1 MYLIEI
7 QIQMQI
13 MDRRYSSNSY
23 SIFIGHR
30 LTVAFTLQNI
40 NNYS

>member
-13 MDRRYSSNSY
+13 MDRRYSSNSTCSY

-30 LTVAFTLQNI
+30 LTVAFTL
-40 NNYS
+40 